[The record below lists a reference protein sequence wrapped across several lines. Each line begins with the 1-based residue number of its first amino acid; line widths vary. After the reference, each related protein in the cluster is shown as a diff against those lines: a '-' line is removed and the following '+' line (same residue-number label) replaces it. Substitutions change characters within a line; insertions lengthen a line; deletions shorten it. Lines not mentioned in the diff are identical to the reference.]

1 MSEPQTFE
9 VHMRQLEQIVGK
21 LEQGEV
27 PLDQALK
34 AFEDGMK
41 LVTACREQ
49 LAQAELKVE
58 QVINAQ
64 GQTAPVEVE

>member
-1 MSEPQTFE
+1 MNAPQTFE
-9 VHMRQLEQIVGK
+9 DHMKQLEQIVGK

-27 PLDQALK
+27 PLNEALQS
-34 AFEDGMK
+34 FEQGMK
-41 LVTACREQ
+41 LVNACREQ

-64 GQTAPVEVE
+64 GQTTPVEVE

>member
-9 VHMRQLEQIVGK
+9 MHMRQLEQIVGK

-41 LVTACREQ
+41 LVSACREQ
-49 LAQAELKVE
+49 LVQAELKVE

-64 GQTAPVEVE
+64 GQTAPVEVV